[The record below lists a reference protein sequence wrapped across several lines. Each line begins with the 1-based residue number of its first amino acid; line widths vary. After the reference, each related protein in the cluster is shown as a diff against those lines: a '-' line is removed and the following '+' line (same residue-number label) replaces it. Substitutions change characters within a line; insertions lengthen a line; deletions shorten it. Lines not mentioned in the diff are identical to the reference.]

1 MKFLEEYL
9 DPKTISTLEASVP
22 ESLKEEL
29 RNNSKLVI
37 ENIKYLQELG
47 IKNYDEV
54 FLCYYDM
61 FLLDVSTFIS
71 IFDKYDPDDL
81 IAKIKKN
88 IHIVEIL

>member
-47 IKNYDEV
+47 IKNYDER
-54 FLCYYDM
+54 
-61 FLLDVSTFIS
+61 SWG
-71 IFDKYDPDDL
+71 
-81 IAKIKKN
+81 
-88 IHIVEIL
+88 